1 MNRKI
6 HASAIALAIVLAAPQ
21 PATAALPVI
30 DIKGI
35 AQMVQQVKIQLDQ
48 VVQLKAQLTAQSQML
63 QKLGS
68 DISPELA
75 SIVGDATSVMRTA
88 QGIGYDAKQLTG
100 QLGTIYPQSLAGQ
113 TYAQILAHQNDWMDR
128 TRDTRREAMEAQN
141 AIFAS
146 QSATQSTIEGA
157 VAASQ
162 GASGQTAA
170 IQATNQL
177 LAALSTQ
184 LTGLQTLLMTQMRAM
199 QTAEAER
206 AGIHAASVN
215 LQQQAAQTSTRTNQV
230 NRPW

>member
-1 MNRKI
+1 MNRRYYL
-6 HASAIALAIVLAAPQ
+6 SVIAAALLTAAPA
-21 PATAALPVI
+21 PVDAALPVI

-48 VVQLKAQLTAQSQML
+48 VVQLKAQLTAQTQML

-113 TYAQILAHQNDWMDR
+113 TYAQILARQNDWMDR
-128 TRDTRREAMEAQN
+128 SRDTRREAMEAQN

-146 QSATQSTIEGA
+146 QGATQSTVEGA

-162 GASGQTAA
+162 GATGQTGA

-184 LTGLQTLLMTQMRAM
+184 LTGLQTLLMTQMRAV

-206 AGIHAASVN
+206 AAIHAASEG
-215 LQQQAAQTSTRTNQV
+215 LYQQASKTSTRANHV
-230 NRPW
+230 DRSW

>member
-21 PATAALPVI
+21 PAAAALPVI

-35 AQMVQQVKIQLDQ
+35 AQMIQQVKIQSDQ
-48 VVQLKAQLTAQSQML
+48 LLQLKAQLSSQSQML
-63 QKLGS
+63 QHLGT

-75 SIVGDATSVMRTA
+75 GIFNDATAVMQSA
-88 QGIGYDAKQLTG
+88 SGIGYNAKLLTSQLNTV
-100 QLGTIYPQSLAGQ
+100 YPQNFAGMN
-113 TYAQILAHQNDWMDR
+113 YAQILAQQNDWTAR
-128 TRDTRREAMEAQN
+128 SRDTRREAMEAQN

-146 QSATQSTIEGA
+146 QTTTQSTVSGA

-162 GASGQTAA
+162 GAAGQTAA

-199 QTAEAER
+199 QTMEAER